1 MLYTN
6 SNAGIKTF
14 YNEKLSVNIF
24 ATREEMG
31 KYAGKEVVSKI
42 RELLEGKNEIN
53 MIFAAAPSQEEL
65 IEYLI
70 KNPTVQWNRI
80 NAFHMDEYIG
90 LGSENPQSFDNHL
103 RKRLFSKVPIKSVNY
118 INGEAKDTEAE
129 CERYAQL
136 LRLYP
141 ADIVCLG
148 IGENGHLA
156 FNDPHVA
163 DFNDPCLVKVVD
175 LELVCR
181 QQQVNDGCFSR
192 LHMVPDKA
200 ITLTI
205 PALMRAP
212 WIFCLAPA
220 SSKAQAVYRTLNN
233 GINEKCPA
241 TILRTKENAKLY
253 LDEKSASLLEV

>member
-6 SNAGIKTF
+6 SNRSVKTF
-14 YNEKLSVNIF
+14 YNEKLLVSIF

-31 KYAGKEVVSKI
+31 KYAAKEVISKI

-65 IEYLI
+65 IEYMI
-70 KNPTVQWNRI
+70 KDPTVPWNRI

-90 LGSENPQSFDNHL
+90 LENDASQSFGNHL
-103 RKRLFSKVPIKSVNY
+103 KKRLFSKVPFKSIYYLNGQVN
-118 INGEAKDTEAE
+118 NVEEE
-129 CERYAQL
+129 CERYSQL

-141 ADIVCLG
+141 ADIVCFG

-163 DFNDPCLVKVVD
+163 DFNDPQLVKVVD
-175 LELVCR
+175 LDLVSR
-181 QQQVNDGCFSR
+181 QQQVNDGCFLR

-212 WIFCLAPA
+212 WVFCLAPA
-220 SSKAQAVYRTLNN
+220 STKAQAVYRTLNN

-241 TILRTKENAKLY
+241 SVLRTKENAKLY

>member
-6 SNAGIKTF
+6 SNRRVKTF
-14 YNEKLSVNIF
+14 YKEKLLVNIF

-31 KYAGKEVVSKI
+31 KYAAKEVVSKI

-65 IEYLI
+65 IENLI

-90 LGSENPQSFDNHL
+90 LGSEDPQSFGNHL
-103 RKRLFSKVPIKSVNY
+103 RKRLFSKVPFKSVNY
-118 INGEAKDTEAE
+118 IEGEAKDTEAE

-163 DFNDPCLVKVVD
+163 DFNDQQLVKVVE
-175 LELVCR
+175 LELVSR

-205 PALMRAP
+205 PSLMRAP

-241 TILRTKENAKLY
+241 SILRTKENAKLY

>member
-6 SNAGIKTF
+6 SNRGIITF
-14 YNEKLSVNIF
+14 YNEKLLVNIF

-31 KYAGKEVVSKI
+31 KYAAKEVVSKI
-42 RELLEGKNEIN
+42 RELLEGKSEIN

-65 IEYLI
+65 IEYMI
-70 KNPTVQWNRI
+70 KDPTVPWNRI

-90 LGSENPQSFDNHL
+90 LGSDDPQSFCNHL
-103 RKRLFSKVPIKSVNY
+103 RKRIFEKIPFKSVNY
-118 INGEAKDTEAE
+118 IDGKAQYPEEE
-129 CERYAQL
+129 CERYSQL

-141 ADIVCLG
+141 PDIVCLG

-163 DFNDPCLVKVVD
+163 DFNDPKLVKVVD
-175 LELVCR
+175 LELVSR
-181 QQQVNDGCFSR
+181 QQQVNDGCFLR
-192 LHMVPDKA
+192 LHMVPHKA

-205 PALMRAP
+205 PALMKAP
-212 WIFCLAPA
+212 WVFCLAPA
-220 SSKAQAVYRTLNN
+220 STKAQAVYRTLNN

-241 TILRTKENAKLY
+241 SILRTKENAKLY
-253 LDEKSASLLEV
+253 LDEKSATLLDA

>member
-6 SNAGIKTF
+6 SNPGIKTF
-14 YNEKLSVNIF
+14 YKEKLQVNIF
-24 ATREEMG
+24 ETREEMG
-31 KYAGKEVVSKI
+31 RYAAKEVVSKI

-53 MIFAAAPSQEEL
+53 IVFAAAPSQEEL
-65 IEYLI
+65 IECLV
-70 KNPTVQWNRI
+70 KNPTIQWNRI

-90 LGSENPQSFDNHL
+90 LEKDASQSFGNHL
-103 RKRLFSKVPIKSVNY
+103 KKRLFSKVPLKSIYY
-118 INGEAKDTEAE
+118 INSQINDVEAE
-129 CERYAQL
+129 CERYSQL
-136 LRLYP
+136 LRLFP

-163 DFNDPCLVKVVD
+163 DFNDSRLVKVVG
-175 LELVCR
+175 LELVSR

-220 SSKAQAVYRTLNN
+220 STKAQAVYRTLNN

-241 TILRTKENAKLY
+241 SILRTKENAKLY
-253 LDEKSASLLEV
+253 IDEKSASLLEV

>member
-1 MLYTN
+1 
-6 SNAGIKTF
+6 
-14 YNEKLSVNIF
+14 
-24 ATREEMG
+24 
-31 KYAGKEVVSKI
+31 
-42 RELLEGKNEIN
+42 
-53 MIFAAAPSQEEL
+53 
-65 IEYLI
+65 
-70 KNPTVQWNRI
+70 
-80 NAFHMDEYIG
+80 
-90 LGSENPQSFDNHL
+90 
-103 RKRLFSKVPIKSVNY
+103 
-118 INGEAKDTEAE
+118 
-129 CERYAQL
+129 
-136 LRLYP
+136 
-141 ADIVCLG
+141 VCLG

-156 FNDPHVA
+156 FNDPHA
-163 DFNDPCLVKVVD
+163 ANFNDPQLVKVVE
-175 LELVCR
+175 LELVSR